1 MSVLRTNDPK
11 VLEEITKCKNDFAYF
26 AGKYLKILDA
36 ENNKFVKFRPNFA
49 QMKLYDAMSHNNWVY
64 VLKARQVGITTGIAA
79 INFWKALFTKNYK
92 VAVIAHTSKSAK
104 YIFEIYSNYYNNLPE
119 FLRIPTKAAN
129 VNEIIFTSGSAIK
142 VASATS
148 EGLRGSTYN
157 SLHLS
162 EFAFYD
168 NISKTMASILQT
180 ATKNALVVL
189 ETTPNGQNEAKTIW
203 DEQNGY
209 EKVFISWM
217 DNDRY
222 VSNRRPKTTYEFIE
236 EFLNGLRINE
246 AQRNWVYEIYETRT
260 GGDFNLFKQE
270 FASDPTTCFIASGEN
285 YFNIQ
290 FAVKEFTTGYL
301 EYIAKAKY
309 SSYIMG
315 VDVSGGSKTGDYS
328 SFVVLDVSNP
338 EKVFIASSYYERI
351 SPSQFALIVEE
362 TAKRFNA
369 LVVIESNSYGLSIL
383 EHLEKM
389 EYPYIYRKVK
399 FDKMTDKYT
408 QSLGFQTTAQTRP
421 FLLAKLQ
428 KYVNER
434 KIQINDLRLQYEIN
448 TFIYSSNGRP
458 EASGKRHDDIIFA
471 TALALQ
477 GLDQVSEEI
486 GTDVALQRP
495 ANIREVLELEGKF
508 NTTWDRVKENFGNEL
523 IEDWFNN
530 REVNFV
536 DDVYYLDD

>member
-1 MSVLRTNDPK
+1 
-11 VLEEITKCKNDFAYF
+11 
-26 AGKYLKILDA
+26 
-36 ENNKFVKFRPNFA
+36 
-49 QMKLYDAMSHNNWVY
+49 
-64 VLKARQVGITTGIAA
+64 
-79 INFWKALFTKNYK
+79 
-92 VAVIAHTSKSAK
+92 
-104 YIFEIYSNYYNNLPE
+104 
-119 FLRIPTKAAN
+119 
-129 VNEIIFTSGSAIK
+129 
-142 VASATS
+142 
-148 EGLRGSTYN
+148 
-157 SLHLS
+157 
-162 EFAFYD
+162 
-168 NISKTMASILQT
+168 
-180 ATKNALVVL
+180 
-189 ETTPNGQNEAKTIW
+189 
-203 DEQNGY
+203 
-209 EKVFISWM
+209 
-217 DNDRY
+217 
-222 VSNRRPKTTYEFIE
+222 
-236 EFLNGLRINE
+236 
-246 AQRNWVYEIYETRT
+246 
-260 GGDFNLFKQE
+260 
-270 FASDPTTCFIASGEN
+270 
-285 YFNIQ
+285 
-290 FAVKEFTTGYL
+290 
-301 EYIAKAKY
+301 
-309 SSYIMG
+309 
-315 VDVSGGSKTGDYS
+315 
-328 SFVVLDVSNP
+328 
-338 EKVFIASSYYERI
+338 
-351 SPSQFALIVEE
+351 
-362 TAKRFNA
+362 
-369 LVVIESNSYGLSIL
+369 
-383 EHLEKM
+383 M

>member
-1 MSVLRTNDPK
+1 MPILQTNDPK
-11 VLEEITKCKNDFAYF
+11 VLEEIKKCRDDFAYF

-36 ENNKFVKFRPNFA
+36 ENNRFIKFRPNFA
-49 QMKLYDAMSHNNWVY
+49 QLRLLDAVGKNNWVY
-64 VLKARQVGITTGIAA
+64 CLKARQVGITTGIAA

-104 YIFEIYSNYYNNLPE
+104 NIFEIYASYYNNLPD
-119 FLRIPTKAAN
+119 FLRVPTKAAN
-129 VNEIIFTSGSAIK
+129 VNELIFTTGSAIK

-189 ETTPNGQNEAKTIW
+189 ETTPNGQNEAKNIW

-217 DNDRY
+217 DNDKY
-222 VSNRRPKTTYEFIE
+222 VSTKRPKTTYEFIE
-236 EFLNGLRINE
+236 EFLNGLKLSE
-246 AQRNWVYEIYETRT
+246 KQRNWVYEIYETRT

-270 FASDPTTCFIASGEN
+270 FASDPTTCFISSGEN

-290 FAVKEFTTGYL
+290 FAVKDFTTGYL
-301 EYIAKAKY
+301 EYQIKQKY
-309 SSYIMG
+309 STYIMG

-328 SFVVLDVSNP
+328 SFIVLDVSNP
-338 EKVFIASSYYERI
+338 DRVEIASSFYERV
-351 SPSQFALIVEE
+351 SPSQFALMVEE
-362 TAKRFNA
+362 TARRFNA
-369 LVVIESNSYGLSIL
+369 LVVVESNSYGLSIL

-399 FDKMTDKYT
+399 FDKMTDKFS
-408 QSLGFQTTAQTRP
+408 QSLGFQTSAQTRP

-428 KYVNER
+428 KFVNER
-434 KIQINDLRLQYEIN
+434 KILITDLRLQHEIN
-448 TFIYSSNGRP
+448 TFVYSANGRP

-486 GTDVALQRP
+486 GTEVALQKP
-495 ANIREVLELEGKF
+495 ANIREVMELESKL
-508 NTTWDRVKENFGNEL
+508 NTTWDRVKDNFGTEL
-523 IEDWFNN
+523 IEDWMNSK
-530 REVNFV
+530 EVSCV
-536 DDVYYLDD
+536 DDVYYLDN

>member
-1 MSVLRTNDPK
+1 MPVLQANDPK
-11 VLEEITKCKNDFAYF
+11 VLAEIKKCKDDFAYF

-36 ENNKFVKFRPNFA
+36 ENNKFIKFKPNFA
-49 QMKLYDAMSHNNWVY
+49 QLRLLDAMGKNNWIY
-64 VLKARQVGITTGIAA
+64 CLKARQVGITTGIAA

-92 VAVIAHTSKSAK
+92 VAVIAHTNKSAK
-104 YIFEIYSNYYNNLPE
+104 NIFEIYASYYNNLPD
-119 FLRIPTKAAN
+119 FLRVPTKASN
-129 VNEIIFTSGSAIK
+129 VNEIIFSTGSAIK

-168 NISKTMASILQT
+168 DIPKTMASILQT

-189 ETTPNGQNEAKTIW
+189 ETTPNGQNEAKDIW
-203 DEQNGY
+203 EDENGY

-217 DNDRY
+217 DNNKY
-222 VSNRRPKTTYEFIE
+222 VSNRQPKTTYEFIE
-236 EFLNGLRINE
+236 TFLNGLKLTRE
-246 AQRNWVYEIYETRT
+246 QRNWVYEIYETRT

-301 EYIAKAKY
+301 EFAIREKY
-309 SSYIMG
+309 STYIMG

-328 SFVVLDVSNP
+328 SFVVLDVSDP
-338 EKVFIASSYYERI
+338 EKITIASSYYERV
-351 SPSQFALIVEE
+351 SPSTFSLIVEE
-362 TAKRFNA
+362 TARRFNA
-369 LVVIESNSYGLSIL
+369 LVVVENNSYGLSIL
-383 EHLEKM
+383 EHLEKA

-399 FDKMTDKYT
+399 FDKMTDKFT
-408 QSLGFQTTAQTRP
+408 ENLGFHTTAQTRP

-428 KYVNER
+428 KFVNER
-434 KIQINDLRLQYEIN
+434 KINIIDPRLQHEIN
-448 TFIYSSNGRP
+448 TFVYSTNGRP
-458 EASGKRHDDIIFA
+458 EASGKKHDDIIFA

-477 GLDQVSEEI
+477 GLDQVSEEN
-486 GTDVALQRP
+486 GTEVALQKP
-495 ANIREVLELEGKF
+495 ANLREVMELESKLK
-508 NTTWDRVKENFGNEL
+508 TTWDRVKENFGNEP
-523 IEDWFNN
+523 IDDWADNK
-530 REVNFV
+530 EVNFV
-536 DDVYYLDD
+536 DDIYYLDN

>member
-104 YIFEIYSNYYNNLPE
+104 NIFEIYSNYYNNLPE

>member
-104 YIFEIYSNYYNNLPE
+104 NIFEIYSNYYNNLPE

-508 NTTWDRVKENFGNEL
+508 NTTWDRVIENFGNEL